1 MDNAINNILII
12 EQAGKKFAVPFLPVV
27 DWDALEARVVALETK
42 IVAEL
47 DGLDEVVTD
56 IEAML

>member
-1 MDNAINNILII
+1 MDNILII
-12 EQAGKKFAVPFLPVV
+12 EQAGKKFAVPFLPVA
-27 DWDALEARVVALETK
+27 DWDALKARVAALETK
-42 IVAEL
+42 IAAEL